1 MIGKANLAGYMQYM
15 REWPKGWLWIK
26 WHDCIS
32 DLTWS
37 HLGVG
42 STELLEVAENGE
54 IFEILLGLLTMRQS
68 PEEKWVWYQ
77 W

>member
-1 MIGKANLAGYMQYM
+1 
-15 REWPKGWLWIK
+15 
-26 WHDCIS
+26 
-32 DLTWS
+32 
-37 HLGVG
+37 VG

-77 W
+77 